1 MTASVE
7 KIIQTFNAARRAAD
21 LGEEVAPREEMVEQ
35 IIASIREVGATLG
48 NPTLNTTQSEELNQV
63 TRLGKENSDKLV
75 DHASQLSSMET
86 KCNSI
91 QNTMVR
97 ISTSIN
103 QIESAVSKL
112 QES

>member
-1 MTASVE
+1 ME
-7 KIIQTFNAARRAAD
+7 DLWKIIQTFNAARRAAD

-63 TRLGKENSDKLV
+63 TRLGKENSDKSV